1 MASADGTV
9 GAGVAGA
16 GEVAGAVVG
25 VLVGVP
31 GGAFGVV
38 GGVFGVVGGVFGVAG
53 GVFGVAGGV
62 FGVAGGALGG
72 GCVGAEDESVPCA
85 AGADGVPAGEVAGL
99 VDASGGACART
110 GPTAARLTPSKM
122 RETSS
127 PRAITSLSV
136 KRRSIP
142 RYYRHAKACAR
153 VGPRLLRR
161 VPNIRIR

>member
-1 MASADGTV
+1 MASDDGTV

-16 GEVAGAVVG
+16 GEAAGAVVG
-25 VLVGVP
+25 VL
-31 GGAFGVV
+31 GGASGVAGGAL
-38 GGVFGVVGGVFGVAG
+38 GGVFGVTGGTL
-53 GVFGVAGGV
+53 
-62 FGVAGGALGG
+62 GVAGGALGG
-72 GCVGAEDESVPCA
+72 GGDCVGAEDESVPCA
-85 AGADGVPAGEVAGL
+85 AGAGGVPAGEVAGL
-99 VDASGGACART
+99 VDASGGVCART
-110 GPTAARLTPSKM
+110 GPTAPRLTPSKM

>member
-1 MASADGTV
+1 MASGDGTV

-16 GEVAGAVVG
+16 GVVAGAVVG
-25 VLVGVP
+25 VLGDALGVV
-31 GGAFGVV
+31 GGAFG
-38 GGVFGVVGGVFGVAG
+38 GVFGGVD
-53 GVFGVAGGV
+53 
-62 FGVAGGALGG
+62 GALGEG
-72 GCVGAEDESVPCA
+72 VDCVGGGDESAPCA
-85 AGADGVPAGEVAGL
+85 AGAGGVSAGEAAGL

-110 GPTAARLTPSKM
+110 GPKTARLAPSKM

-153 VGPRLLRR
+153 MSPRLPHC
-161 VPNIRIR
+161 VPKLRIR